1 MNDLPTKV
9 AFLEAR
15 LTLLERRLNQLEA
28 ERASPAAPSNVG
40 APEPISIA
48 CNDPGLMIFRNYPIE
63 RTKDGVEFCWIGND
77 GPIQLVLPV
86 RPVRPLKCRLRL
98 QPHPAVDLSR
108 LMIGVNDQPPT
119 EAVVSLNENVTEVCF
134 DAPASAAPILNVLL
148 SGVNSVRPVDLGQ
161 NPDIRLLAA
170 RFFGAEITFS

>member
-1 MNDLPTKV
+1 MNDLPTKI

-28 ERASPAAPSNVG
+28 ERASAAASPDEGV
-40 APEPISIA
+40 PEPISIA

-63 RTKDGVEFCWIGND
+63 RTKDDVEFCWIGND

-98 QPHPAVDLSR
+98 QPHPAVDFSKLT
-108 LMIGVNDQPPT
+108 IGVNDLPPT
-119 EAVVSLNENVTEVCF
+119 EAAVSLDGKMTEVCF
-134 DAPASAAPILNVLL
+134 DAPASASPVLNVLL

-161 NPDIRLLAA
+161 NSDIRLLAA
-170 RFFGAEITFS
+170 RFFGADITFS